1 MRGQAY
7 DVFHGAP
14 EGAMY
19 EETIGAT
26 KDWFEDHL
34 SIAYCSQAKTRTQD
48 DGDSLRELAMPL
60 NSWPIVPFLHCKR
73 VTVIREQARHSL
85 IA

>member
-1 MRGQAY
+1 MKAIVRASQEKKKACLKSAETCAEDMGADQEKSEAKMEAIAEHCKWVPCIKIVQVLTTMRGQAY

-26 KDWFEDHL
+26 KD
-34 SIAYCSQAKTRTQD
+34 
-48 DGDSLRELAMPL
+48 
-60 NSWPIVPFLHCKR
+60 
-73 VTVIREQARHSL
+73 
-85 IA
+85 